1 MKRKIENYLN
11 SKDKIEYSNLDR
23 IFELYLSGDIKKL
36 LSKYAGVGIYPTI
49 NKLGKTI
56 QLNYNY
62 HNIYVIIDFF
72 EDKYNVVIYHAGINA
87 DELEKLFIDYDYQTN
102 FSLEKLINEI
112 DIKIKNHPKLK
123 DITLI
128 EKKKKIYSI
137 IAWISLCLPIII
149 CGSIILYHYG
159 KECKSKYVVGNI
171 LYSNSFNCLVHIL
184 YKIKKIKIK
193 LAQGKMLL
201 IAFFLVLQLK

>member
-23 IFELYLSGDIKKL
+23 IFELYLSEDIKKL

-87 DELEKLFIDYDYQTN
+87 DELEKLFIDYDYQNN

-128 EKKKKIYSI
+128 EKKKKIYSV

-149 CGSIILYHYG
+149 CGSIALYCIITEKSVKVNMWWGIFFIVIPLIVWFIFYI
-159 KECKSKYVVGNI
+159 KSKR
-171 LYSNSFNCLVHIL
+171 
-184 YKIKKIKIK
+184 
-193 LAQGKMLL
+193 
-201 IAFFLVLQLK
+201 LK

>member
-36 LSKYAGVGIYPTI
+36 LFKYAGVGIYPII

-87 DELEKLFIDYDYQTN
+87 DELEKLFIDYDYQNN

-112 DIKIKNHPKLK
+112 DIKIKSHPKLK

-128 EKKKKIYSI
+128 EKKKKIYSV

-149 CGSIILYHYG
+149 CGSIALYCIITESSVKVNMWWG
-159 KECKSKYVVGNI
+159 IFFIVIPLIVWFIFDIKS
-171 LYSNSFNCLVHIL
+171 
-184 YKIKKIKIK
+184 
-193 LAQGKMLL
+193 QR
-201 IAFFLVLQLK
+201 LK

>member
-11 SKDKIEYSNLDR
+11 SKDKNEYSNLDK

-72 EDKYNVVIYHAGINA
+72 EDKYNAVVYHAGISAN
-87 DELEKLFIDYDYQTN
+87 DLEKLFIDYDYQKDFN
-102 FSLEKLINEI
+102 LEKLIEEI
-112 DIKIKNHPKLK
+112 DEKIKNHPKLK
-123 DITLI
+123 DTTLI
-128 EKKKKIYSI
+128 EKKKKI
-137 IAWISLCLPIII
+137 
-149 CGSIILYHYG
+149 
-159 KECKSKYVVGNI
+159 
-171 LYSNSFNCLVHIL
+171 
-184 YKIKKIKIK
+184 
-193 LAQGKMLL
+193 
-201 IAFFLVLQLK
+201 

>member
-36 LSKYAGVGIYPTI
+36 LSKYAGVGIYPI
-49 NKLGKTI
+49 VNKSGKTI

-62 HNIYVIIDFF
+62 HNIYAIIDFF

-87 DELEKLFIDYDYQTN
+87 DELEKLFIDYDYQNN

-123 DITLI
+123 DMTLI
-128 EKKKKIYSI
+128 EKKKKIYSV
-137 IAWISLCLPIII
+137 IAWLSLCLPIII
-149 CGSIILYHYG
+149 CGSIALYCIITESSVKVNMWWGIFFIVIPLIVWFILYI
-159 KECKSKYVVGNI
+159 KSKR
-171 LYSNSFNCLVHIL
+171 
-184 YKIKKIKIK
+184 
-193 LAQGKMLL
+193 
-201 IAFFLVLQLK
+201 LK

>member
-87 DELEKLFIDYDYQTN
+87 DELEKLFIDYDYQNN
-102 FSLEKLINEI
+102 FGLEKLINEI

-128 EKKKKIYSI
+128 EKKKKIYSV

-149 CGSIILYHYG
+149 CGSIALYCIITEKSVKVNMWWGIFFIVIPLIVWFIFYI
-159 KECKSKYVVGNI
+159 KSKR
-171 LYSNSFNCLVHIL
+171 
-184 YKIKKIKIK
+184 
-193 LAQGKMLL
+193 
-201 IAFFLVLQLK
+201 LK

>member
-87 DELEKLFIDYDYQTN
+87 DELEKLFIDYDYQNN

-128 EKKKKIYSI
+128 EKRKKYI
-137 IAWISLCLPIII
+137 P
-149 CGSIILYHYG
+149 
-159 KECKSKYVVGNI
+159 
-171 LYSNSFNCLVHIL
+171 
-184 YKIKKIKIK
+184 
-193 LAQGKMLL
+193 
-201 IAFFLVLQLK
+201 